1 MEIAGKVI
9 LNVILR
15 IIFTMIALVITGFIN
30 YLYCKKTGSICER
43 KACIYRNE
51 SMAWTYRFKLW
62 LYKLLHKNNK
72 DR

>member
-30 YLYCKKTGSICER
+30 YLYCKKTNKEFTFVKLMIIFSVILVCSLPMYF
-43 KACIYRNE
+43 IYA
-51 SMAWTYRFKLW
+51 M
-62 LYKLLHKNNK
+62 
-72 DR
+72 

>member
-30 YLYCKKTGSICER
+30 YMYCKKTNKEFTFAKFMIIFSVILVCSLPM
-43 KACIYRNE
+43 YF
-51 SMAWTYRFKLW
+51 TYAM
-62 LYKLLHKNNK
+62 
-72 DR
+72 

>member
-30 YLYCKKTGSICER
+30 YMYCKKMNKEFTFAKFMIIFSVILVCSLPM
-43 KACIYRNE
+43 YF
-51 SMAWTYRFKLW
+51 TYVM
-62 LYKLLHKNNK
+62 
-72 DR
+72 